1 LPGRMELVDGGQPFP
16 VYVDY
21 AHTDDG
27 LRNALNAVRAIAPQR
42 RLAVVFG
49 CGGDRDAGKRPLM
62 GQVAGELADLV
73 IITSDNPRSEDPQA
87 IMAAVEQGVRT
98 SGNRSYRMLPDRR
111 DAIRRALTVTGPEW
125 AVLIAGKGNE
135 DGQEIAGVKQPFS
148 DRAEAERVLRE
159 RNRATNG
166 G

>member
-1 LPGRMELVDGGQPFP
+1 LEALRPHATGRLV
-16 VYVDY
+16 
-21 AHTDDG
+21 
-27 LRNALNAVRAIAPQR
+27 
-42 RLAVVFG
+42 VVFG

-135 DGQEIAGVKQPFS
+135 DGQEIAGVKHPFS
-148 DRAEAERVLRE
+148 DRAEVERVLRE